1 MNRHSKYLHPQLVV
15 MALGSDKV
23 TPGEKK
29 AIAEALLAVKEDFN
43 VKKVNEDYTK
53 FHVLEVWPEGESRPS
68 LATFVNKDSWLMLHL
83 LDLLE
88 DPDNVEWLNQ
98 DVKL

>member
-1 MNRHSKYLHPQLVV
+1 M
-15 MALGSDKV
+15 
-23 TPGEKK
+23 
-29 AIAEALLAVKEDFN
+29 AVKEDFN
-43 VKKVNEDYTK
+43 IKKVNEDYTK

-68 LATFVNKDSWLMLHL
+68 LAILVNKDSRLLLHL

-98 DVKL
+98 DVKLWRGPGHGRFVQFVRNLDVVNDCSER

>member
-29 AIAEALLAVKEDFN
+29 ANAEALLAVKEDFN
-43 VKKVNEDYTK
+43 VKKVNKDYTN
-53 FHVLEVWPEGESRPS
+53 FHVLDVWPEGKVSRGLLLP
-68 LATFVNKDSWLMLHL
+68 HL
-83 LDLLE
+83 ST
-88 DPDNVEWLNQ
+88 
-98 DVKL
+98 KAAG

>member
-15 MALGSDKV
+15 MALGSDK

-43 VKKVNEDYTK
+43 VKKVN
-53 FHVLEVWPEGESRPS
+53 HCALIGW
-68 LATFVNKDSWLMLHL
+68 VNQ
-83 LDLLE
+83 
-88 DPDNVEWLNQ
+88 NFF
-98 DVKL
+98 

>member
-15 MALGSDKV
+15 MALVSDKL

-43 VKKVNEDYTK
+43 VKKVNKDYTK
-53 FHVLEVWPEGESRPS
+53 FHVLDAWPEGEFFSCHICQQRQLVDAS
-68 LATFVNKDSWLMLHL
+68 SAGLAGGS
-83 LDLLE
+83 
-88 DPDNVEWLNQ
+88 
-98 DVKL
+98 